1 MVPKLLTLAAD
12 KEVTFWKGFVLV
24 FFLFIANTL
33 WTVTYAA
40 VTTLGTVSGL

>member
-1 MVPKLLTLAAD
+1 LTLTAD
-12 KEVTFWKGFVLV
+12 KDVALWKGIVLV